1 MHGAATIAMM
11 AKQAT
16 EYHQATSRRELVD
29 KVPLFCASLRACT
42 FPRVRDNATAAS
54 YLEVY

>member
-29 KVPLFCASLRACT
+29 KVPLFCVSLRACT
-42 FPRVRDNATAAS
+42 FS
-54 YLEVY
+54 QGQGQCHSC